1 MLGGHLAGPPPQ
13 LLGTHLN
20 TSTLQTGRVDKNYPL
35 VTGHTAPVLD
45 IDWCPHNDN
54 VIASASEDTTVMVRG
69 RTPGGRGQQELG
81 GAAQS
86 IPPLHR
92 LQSVTGLFLAAV
104 PCVRAGGGCSLHDA
118 AVCAK
123 YTRPGDS
130 APRNSWA
137 GGWGLHPGCD
147 PLLVPTAPR
156 ALGMHPRM
164 EALLLS
170 PHHPPHRLS
179 WD

>member
-81 GAAQS
+81 GAAHS
-86 IPPLHR
+86 IPPFTACK
-92 LQSVTGLFLAAV
+92 V
-104 PCVRAGGGCSLHDA
+104 SLG
-118 AVCAK
+118 
-123 YTRPGDS
+123 YF
-130 APRNSWA
+130 
-137 GGWGLHPGCD
+137 
-147 PLLVPTAPR
+147 
-156 ALGMHPRM
+156 
-164 EALLLS
+164 
-170 PHHPPHRLS
+170 
-179 WD
+179 